1 MLPFIVLVISA
12 LLLKVIGVAGVDL
25 LNSWTWCLRGGLAVM
40 FLLAASAHW
49 GKLRA
54 DLIAMVPSAFQRP
67 DLIVSATGVLEILG
81 AVGLLIPAIAPVAAA
96 CLAMLLISLFSANI
110 RAAREGLMFRGAGFT
125 EFQRSMFRA
134 GHAHAGVLTI
144 LALVAMVFTDQ
155 AGLSA
160 PIGWAVR
167 IGFAAAPVL
176 VGAGFFGAA
185 IGNGRTQP
193 GGLIAL
199 LWIGVFV
206 LGGCLIV
213 LGTGLIRARG

>member
-1 MLPFIVLVISA
+1 MTNATKLIA
-12 LLLKVIGVAGVDL
+12 GLLLIVVTTIEY
-25 LNSWTWCLRGGLAVM
+25 GGT
-40 FLLAASAHW
+40 FLLGILS
-49 GKLRA
+49 GKNA
-54 DLIAMVPSAFQRP
+54 
-67 DLIVSATGVLEILG
+67 
-81 AVGLLIPAIAPVAAA
+81 GL
-96 CLAMLLISLFSANI
+96 
-110 RAAREGLMFRGAGFT
+110 T

-144 LALVAMVFTDQ
+144 LALVSLVFTDQ

-176 VGAGFFGAA
+176 VSAGFFGAA

-213 LGTGLIRARG
+213 LGIGLIRARG

>member
-1 MLPFIVLVISA
+1 MTNATKLIA
-12 LLLKVIGVAGVDL
+12 GLLLIAVTTIEY
-25 LNSWTWCLRGGLAVM
+25 GGT
-40 FLLAASAHW
+40 FLLGILS
-49 GKLRA
+49 GKNA
-54 DLIAMVPSAFQRP
+54 
-67 DLIVSATGVLEILG
+67 
-81 AVGLLIPAIAPVAAA
+81 GL
-96 CLAMLLISLFSANI
+96 
-110 RAAREGLMFRGAGFT
+110 T

-134 GHAHAGVLTI
+134 GHAHAGALTI
-144 LALVAMVFTDQ
+144 LALIALLFTDQ

-176 VGAGFFGAA
+176 VSAGFFGAA

-199 LWIGVFV
+199 LWIGVYV

-213 LGTGLIRARG
+213 LGIGLIRARG

>member
-1 MLPFIVLVISA
+1 MTNATKLIA
-12 LLLKVIGVAGVDL
+12 GLLLIAVTTIEY
-25 LNSWTWCLRGGLAVM
+25 GGT
-40 FLLAASAHW
+40 FLLGILS
-49 GKLRA
+49 GKNA
-54 DLIAMVPSAFQRP
+54 
-67 DLIVSATGVLEILG
+67 
-81 AVGLLIPAIAPVAAA
+81 GL
-96 CLAMLLISLFSANI
+96 
-110 RAAREGLMFRGAGFT
+110 T

-144 LALVAMVFTDQ
+144 LALVALVFTDQ

-206 LGGCLIV
+206 LGGTLIA
-213 LGTGLIRARG
+213 LGIGLLRARG

>member
-1 MLPFIVLVISA
+1 VTTIEY
-12 LLLKVIGVAGVDL
+12 
-25 LNSWTWCLRGGLAVM
+25 GGT
-40 FLLAASAHW
+40 FLLGILS
-49 GKLRA
+49 GKY
-54 DLIAMVPSAFQRP
+54 
-67 DLIVSATGVLEILG
+67 
-81 AVGLLIPAIAPVAAA
+81 
-96 CLAMLLISLFSANI
+96 
-110 RAAREGLMFRGAGFT
+110 AGFT

-144 LALVAMVFTDQ
+144 LALVALIFTDQ

-160 PIGWAVR
+160 PIGWVVR

-199 LWIGVFV
+199 LWVGVFV

-213 LGTGLIRARG
+213 LGIGLIRARG

>member
-1 MLPFIVLVISA
+1 MTNATKLIA
-12 LLLKVIGVAGVDL
+12 GLLLIAVTTIEY
-25 LNSWTWCLRGGLAVM
+25 GGT
-40 FLLAASAHW
+40 FLL
-49 GKLRA
+49 G
-54 DLIAMVPSAFQRP
+54 
-67 DLIVSATGVLEILG
+67 ILSG
-81 AVGLLIPAIAPVAAA
+81 DY
-96 CLAMLLISLFSANI
+96 
-110 RAAREGLMFRGAGFT
+110 AGFT

-144 LALVAMVFTDQ
+144 LALVVLLFTDQ

-185 IGNGRTQP
+185 IANGRSQP

-213 LGTGLIRARG
+213 LGIGLIRARG